1 MLFSYEFSFCLMTLL
16 PIIAVASGAM
26 FREWSQNK
34 LRKEMDHI
42 FGEIRGRKVTD
53 FMKEQQRKKVEEG
66 LPLLFHICDRDH
78 SGAIDAKEFSELLD
92 EMEWEHNNRNNLDD
106 HYSGL
111 VIIGLK
117 KLHGEEVTAGEA
129 ATLSEE
135 LFIKTVMSG
144 EIDALLLEYQI
155 KAKPKIKKAT
165 SSFRRNKSK
174 NELEEKKESND
185 KPPSVVESLT
195 GSEKFISFVV
205 KNGSSFVAK
214 RTLQMLLL
222 THGTT
227 ICFLCYHLFF
237 CYFNYILTLFL
248 YLFFLFLSFFCFFF
262 SFPFLVF
269 FS

>member
-165 SSFRRNKSK
+165 SSFRRNKSQNK
-174 NELEEKKESND
+174 NLKKIY
-185 KPPSVVESLT
+185 
-195 GSEKFISFVV
+195 FICI
-205 KNGSSFVAK
+205 NI
-214 RTLQMLLL
+214 RL
-222 THGTT
+222 
-227 ICFLCYHLFF
+227 
-237 CYFNYILTLFL
+237 
-248 YLFFLFLSFFCFFF
+248 
-262 SFPFLVF
+262 
-269 FS
+269 